1 MKIGSNDS
9 YLAVALHTLE
19 TKIAPELTSSD
30 AQASAQI
37 LKQVLGELLKRELT
51 TPPLLIGE
59 IETGHAIADCIEA
72 FCAEAGI
79 SVSARTPAPTA
90 PIAADTSFAG
100 LAAHHEWLSARLA
113 DLAATLSGARAGLDD
128 AVHQQRISA
137 LLHDVGVWD
146 ERYALTQ
153 RDMAIPMPPPTPPIA
168 GAPLDRTLF
177 EAFLQT
183 QHPDGA
189 GCTVTDL
196 KPIPGGF
203 GKQTFRASIRDAAGA
218 EQQLIVRKS
227 DPTPMVRKGCF
238 LIEEEFHLLRDV
250 AKQDAL
256 PVAAPLWLG
265 KDVPGVD
272 ADFYVMSTLPGA
284 VPSSFLGAASAV
296 IPEAIVLQ
304 MARYMAR
311 LHRLTVDQL
320 PDYVARFGQPGW
332 ATDTIETCYRRHISE
347 WKAYYEQ
354 NDHLPAPFVIYLLDW
369 LDQNVPKRQE
379 RPVLVH
385 GDFNIHNVLADGD
398 VVTGIL
404 DWECAMIGA
413 PEQDLAYVRPIISQH
428 IAWDRFL
435 DHYAASGGPAIDRAS
450 LDFYMAFSAMRLCV
464 IFNKGVRNMQ
474 DGITRDIRYA
484 VVDLGLTPEFMKQAL
499 ACTGG

>member
-1 MKIGSNDS
+1 MKIGSNES

-19 TKIAPELTSSD
+19 AKIAPELTSND

-59 IETGHAIADCIEA
+59 IETGNALAVRIEA
-72 FCAEAGI
+72 FCTEAGI
-79 SVSARTPAPTA
+79 AAPSRLPAPTA
-90 PIAADTSFAG
+90 PISVDVSFAA

-113 DLAATLSGARAGLDD
+113 TLAATLVSARAVISD
-128 AVHQQRISA
+128 ATRQQRITG

-153 RDMAIPMPPPTPPIA
+153 RDMAVPTPAPLPPIA
-168 GAPLDRTLF
+168 GAPLDRTLL

-183 QHPDGA
+183 QYPDGA
-189 GCTVTDL
+189 GCVVADL

-203 GKQTFRASIRDAAGA
+203 GKQTFRATIRDAAGV
-218 EQQLIVRKS
+218 EQHLIVRKS

-256 PVAAPLWLG
+256 PVAAPLFLG

-272 ADFYVMSTLPGA
+272 ADFYVMTALPGA

-304 MARYMAR
+304 MAEYMAQ
-311 LHRLTVDQL
+311 LHRLTVDRL

-332 ATDTIETCYRRHISE
+332 ATDTIESCYRRHISE
-347 WKAYYEQ
+347 WKSYYEQ
-354 NDHLPAPFVIYLLDW
+354 NDHLPSPFVVYLLDW
-369 LDQNVPKRQE
+369 LDQNVPKRSE
-379 RPVLVH
+379 PPVLVH

-435 DHYAASGGPAIDRAS
+435 AHYAASGGPVIDPAS

-499 ACTGG
+499 ACTG